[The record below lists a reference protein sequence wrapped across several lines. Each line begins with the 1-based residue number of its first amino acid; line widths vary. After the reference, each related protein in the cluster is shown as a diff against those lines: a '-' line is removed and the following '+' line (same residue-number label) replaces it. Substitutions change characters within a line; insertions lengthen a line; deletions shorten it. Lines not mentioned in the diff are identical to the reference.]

1 MLFIQCEEWAEKNA
15 ACCSVACK
23 DTIYMPVER
32 QKEIR
37 KGIDKGQNIF
47 NKSKV
52 RLRPKL
58 GESS

>member
-1 MLFIQCEEWAEKNA
+1 
-15 ACCSVACK
+15 
-23 DTIYMPVER
+23 MPVER

-47 NKSKV
+47 NKSKI

-58 GESS
+58 ADLNKTL